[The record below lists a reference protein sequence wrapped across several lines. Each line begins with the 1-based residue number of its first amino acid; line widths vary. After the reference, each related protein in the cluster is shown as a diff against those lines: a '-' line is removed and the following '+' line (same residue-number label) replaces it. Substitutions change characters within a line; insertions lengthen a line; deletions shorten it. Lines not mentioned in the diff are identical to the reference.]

1 MATAPLSKPSIAEA
15 VVVRTSSGDGTVA
28 DKGSDRAPMDELIK
42 VAPNP
47 KSTHPVRPERVSSIV
62 DTDAVPLPFLAA
74 FPEQAKTLGL
84 LYDVSRELT
93 SILDREELL
102 RRIAERVKKIVN
114 YDVFTVMLW
123 NDKTELLEGVFA
135 MHYENSIPA
144 RFRVTLNQGITG
156 HAAASRQA
164 IRLDDVRQ
172 DPRYITCDNC
182 EIVNSELVVPL
193 LLQDRLIG
201 VLDLEST
208 QYASFTAQHERML
221 VALSSFIAVA
231 LENARLY
238 QDARTNQLRL
248 QNDLD
253 TAKEI
258 QLQLLPRGAR
268 EVPGLDITAA
278 YVPARELGGDFYDLL
293 PYGKGRLA
301 MALGDVS
308 GKGTA
313 AALYGSLAIGVLREH
328 MADHTL
334 APADMLAVL
343 NRRLHAARLEARF
356 IALTFSVYDA
366 ADRTLTIANGG
377 GTHPLLLRGGQLS
390 EVQVDGIPLGL
401 FPEVE
406 YSVVTMN
413 LEPGDTVIFASDG
426 ILESE
431 NAKQEEYGFDRLS
444 ELLTSMPWDATVE
457 DVSGAIL
464 HATDEFSG
472 AGVSPHDD
480 RTLLVLR
487 VTGDSPSDFSKLPV
501 IY

>member
-1 MATAPLSKPSIAEA
+1 MAWPGLAPLGLSI
-15 VVVRTSSGDGTVA
+15 S
-28 DKGSDRAPMDELIK
+28 PMDELSQL
-42 VAPNP
+42 ASLPP
-47 KSTHPVRPERVSSIV
+47 SG

-74 FPEQAKTLGL
+74 FPDQAKTLGL

-102 RRIAERVKKIVN
+102 RRIAERVKKLVN

-123 NDKTELLEGVFA
+123 NEKTELLEGVFA

-156 HAAASRQA
+156 HAAASRKA
-164 IRLDDVRQ
+164 IRLDDVRS

-208 QYASFTAQHERML
+208 KYAAFTAQQERML
-221 VALSSFIAVA
+221 TALSSFIAIS
-231 LENARLY
+231 LENSRLY
-238 QDARTNQLRL
+238 QDARENQLRL
-248 QNDLD
+248 QNDLN

-278 YVPARELGGDFYDLL
+278 YVPARELGGDFYDFL
-293 PYGKGRLA
+293 PYGEGKLA
-301 MALGDVS
+301 LALGDVS

-313 AALYGSLAIGVLREH
+313 AALYGSLAIGMLREL
-328 MADHTL
+328 TVSSTCN
-334 APADMLAVL
+334 PASMLEML
-343 NRRLHAARLEARF
+343 NGRMHGARLDARF
-356 IALTFSVYDA
+356 IAMLFAVYDA
-366 ADRTLTIANGG
+366 AANRLTLANAGG
-377 GTHPLLLRGGQLS
+377 PYPLLVRNGRAQEIRVEG
-390 EVQVDGIPLGL
+390 VPLGL
-401 FPEVE
+401 FPA
-406 YSVVTMN
+406 SVYEETSFD
-413 LEPGDTVIFASDG
+413 LQLGDIVLFASDG

-431 NAKQEEYGFDRLS
+431 NAEKEEFGSQRLHALLADAAPEVSASDLS
-444 ELLTSMPWDATVE
+444 EKIIA
-457 DVSGAIL
+457 
-464 HATDEFSG
+464 ATDDYSG
-472 AGVSPHDD
+472 LGTRPHDD

-487 VTGDSPSDFSKLPV
+487 VTGQGTADYSKLPV